1 MCRLQ
6 HSLGI
11 VWRPQT
17 PPLTAPTSN
26 RSRQPCRRGP
36 GATRPS
42 SHAGRSGRCQSIA
55 WGRGS
60 GAAGPRGALRGA
72 TGDGCSGGLGQ
83 EGTGSRREAGPAPV
97 FPGPGGGAEGA
108 RDGRAL
114 QLSRTARCEE
124 ALRFGPAGR
133 AGAALAWSQPW
144 GPEAASLAF
153 PSLACLSESK
163 SETARIDRS
172 ASARPARTPLSLG
185 SPLRAA
191 APLRPLRQYLR
202 GRQQAPGPW
211 GLGHRGSFCATWK
224 V

>member
-1 MCRLQ
+1 MPPRTRGYPAKQPCRTERKVPK
-6 HSLGI
+6 HSLGPR
-11 VWRPQT
+11 V
-17 PPLTAPTSN
+17 
-26 RSRQPCRRGP
+26 
-36 GATRPS
+36 
-42 SHAGRSGRCQSIA
+42 

-60 GAAGPRGALRGA
+60 TRGSEGGY
-72 TGDGCSGGLGQ
+72 GDGCSGGLGQ
-83 EGTGSRREAGPAPV
+83 EGTGSRRAAGPAPV

-108 RDGRAL
+108 RDGRAP
-114 QLSRTARCEE
+114 QPSRTARCEE

-185 SPLRAA
+185 PPLRAA

-211 GLGHRGSFCATWK
+211 GLGH
-224 V
+224 